1 MKVLIVDDEVLI
13 CEWLQ
18 FCILQNP
25 VCKLVGTAHNG
36 REALELF
43 QKHEPDL
50 VLTDIKMPVMDGL
63 ELLHALRAASG
74 RVRVVM
80 LTAFADFA
88 LARQALR
95 EGASEYL
102 LKTEMQNETLQELL
116 TRMARELSLDTGDT
130 GLAEAS
136 QVHSIVRRILR
147 QEKDLTDA
155 DMEELRRCGL
165 QWRDNGLFALA
176 VWKKDMINSGLVFPQ
191 KIQMRHVVGFDYS
204 DRIYTAIGNMPRTLS
219 SGEKK
224 RQLAAYARE
233 VQSMNRCMVGMST
246 VTDEM
251 VHIPALAFQA
261 ACSLGQGFYN
271 DEIRLYEP
279 QCTLSGL
286 GELNQK
292 WERELAAMRVRL
304 YQTDTPERRV
314 LTQKFLEYC
323 TAEKILA
330 VDLLIKLCLDIFDL
344 FSLSMQEN
352 SALLPETTELRRQLA
367 TSVSMRDTSR
377 ILLHIAALACPSDQ
391 PAHPRSKNISLAAEY
406 IREHYAQPL
415 SLEQVAAQVYL
426 NPEYFSRTF
435 KEEMGQSFVNFL
447 TDVRLRHSVQLLEN
461 TALRVQNIAQMVGYS
476 NVSYFSTTFKKKY
489 GMSPYEYRRRTNGA
503 PAAP

>member
-1 MKVLIVDDEVLI
+1 MMKVLIVDDEVLI

-18 FCILQNP
+18 FCIQQNP
-25 VCKLVGTAHNG
+25 ACRLVGTAHNG

-43 QKHEPDL
+43 QACEPDL

-63 ELLHALRAASG
+63 ELLHALRAASS

-80 LTAFADFA
+80 LTAFADFS

-116 TRMARELSLDTGDT
+116 ARMARELSLDTDDA

-136 QVHSIVRRILR
+136 QAHSIVRRILR
-147 QEKDLTDA
+147 QEKDLTGA

-165 QWRDNGLFALA
+165 RWRDNGLFALA
-176 VWKKDMINSGLVFPQ
+176 VWKKDMVRSGLVFPQ
-191 KIQMRHVVGFDYS
+191 ETQMRHVVGFDYS
-204 DRIYTAIGNMPRTLS
+204 DRIYTVIGNMPRTLS
-219 SGEKK
+219 SGEKA

-233 VQSMNRCMVGMST
+233 VQSMNRCMVGMSM

-251 VHIPALAFQA
+251 PRIPALAFQA
-261 ACSLGQGFYN
+261 ACTLGQGFYSG
-271 DEIRLYEP
+271 EIRLYEP
-279 QCTLSGL
+279 QCVLSDL
-286 GELNQK
+286 GRHKQK
-292 WERELAAMRVRL
+292 WERELAALRVRL
-304 YQTDTPERRV
+304 YQTDAQERRV
-314 LTQKFLEYC
+314 LLREFLEHC
-323 TAEKILA
+323 TAERILA
-330 VDLLIKLCLDIFDL
+330 VDLLNKLCLDIFDL
-344 FSLSMQEN
+344 FALSMQEN
-352 SALLPETTELRRQLA
+352 SALQPETDELRRQLA
-367 TSVSMRDTSR
+367 ASISMRETAR
-377 ILLHIAALACPSDQ
+377 ILLQIADLACPSEQ
-391 PAHPRSKNISLAAEY
+391 PSRPRSKNISLAADY
-406 IREHYAQPL
+406 IRAHYAQPL

-426 NPEYFSRTF
+426 NPEYFSRSF

-447 TDVRLRHSVQLLEN
+447 TDVRLGHSVQLLEN

-489 GMSPYEYRRRTNGA
+489 GMSPYEYRRRAN
-503 PAAP
+503 